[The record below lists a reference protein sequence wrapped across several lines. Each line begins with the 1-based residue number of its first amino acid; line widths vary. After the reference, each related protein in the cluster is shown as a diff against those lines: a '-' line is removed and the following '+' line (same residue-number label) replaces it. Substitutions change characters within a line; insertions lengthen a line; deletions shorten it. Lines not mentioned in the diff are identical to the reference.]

1 MPFPILRGQRVVV
14 IGGTSG
20 IGYAVAEGALAEGA
34 SVVVGSSQAAKVEEA
49 VKRLG
54 DGASG
59 SAVNANDEA
68 AVATFLDKAGGF
80 DHLVF
85 TAGDGGS
92 GGRFAGPLRTM
103 DFETAPGALGVRFWG
118 ALKAARQ
125 AQGRIAEGGSITLT
139 SGVLAHR
146 PRPGASLSTAFAG
159 ALEHLVRAL
168 AAELAPV
175 RVNGV
180 CPGLIMTEPV
190 KAMPQAMV
198 KTFTDRQ
205 LLARSGEPVEI
216 AQAYLYLM
224 KGGFTTGQ
232 VLVVDG
238 GLLLT

>member
-1 MPFPILRGQRVVV
+1 MPFPSLRGQRVVV

-20 IGYAVAEGALAEGA
+20 IGFAVAEGALADGA
-34 SVVVGSSQAAKVEEA
+34 SVVVGSSQAANVEDA

-59 SAVNANDEA
+59 A
-68 AVATFLDKAGGF
+68 AVDVNNEADIATFLDTAGGF

-85 TAGDGGS
+85 TAGDWGS
-92 GGRFAGPLRTM
+92 VRFVGPLRTM

-118 ALKAARQ
+118 ALKATRQ
-125 AQGRIAEGGSITLT
+125 AVGRIAEGGSITLT

-159 ALEHLVRAL
+159 ALEHLVLGL

-180 CPGLIMTEPV
+180 CPGLIMTDPV
-190 KAMPQAMV
+190 KGMPPEMV
-198 KTFTDRQ
+198 KMFTDRQ
-205 LLARSGEPVEI
+205 LLPRGGQPAEA

>member
-1 MPFPILRGQRVVV
+1 MSLPTLDGQRVVV
-14 IGGTSG
+14 IGGSSG

-34 SVVVGSSQAAKVEEA
+34 SVAIGSSQADKVADA
-49 VKRLG
+49 VARLG
-54 DGASG
+54 DRSSGA
-59 SAVNANDEA
+59 AVDANDEA
-68 AVATFLDKAGGF
+68 SIAAFLDTVGGF

-85 TAGDGGS
+85 TAGDWGS
-92 GGRFAGPLRTM
+92 ARFVGPLKTM
-103 DFETAPGALGVRFWG
+103 DFATAPGALGVRFWG

-146 PRPGASLSTAFAG
+146 PRPGAPLNTAFAG
-159 ALEHLVRAL
+159 ALEHLVLGL

-190 KAMPQAMV
+190 KAMPQARL

-205 LLARSGEPVEI
+205 LLSRPGQPAEA

>member
-1 MPFPILRGQRVVV
+1 MSLPSLNDQRVVV
-14 IGGTSG
+14 FGGTSG

-34 SVVVGSSQAAKVEEA
+34 TVVVGSSQAGNVEGA
-49 VKRLG
+49 VERLG

-59 SAVNANDEA
+59 SAVDVNDEA
-68 AVATFLDKAGGF
+68 AIATFLDKVGGF

-85 TAGDGGS
+85 TAGDWGS
-92 GGRFAGPLRTM
+92 ARFVGPLRTM

-118 ALKAARQ
+118 ALKAVRQ
-125 AQGRIAEGGSITLT
+125 AQDRIAEGGSITLT

-146 PRPGASLSTAFAG
+146 PRPGAPLNTAFAG
-159 ALEHLVRAL
+159 ALEHLVRGL

-190 KAMPQAMV
+190 QAMPQERL
-198 KTFTDRQ
+198 KTFIDRQ
-205 LLARSGEPVEI
+205 LLARAGQPAEA

>member
-1 MPFPILRGQRVVV
+1 MSLLSLSGQRVVV

-34 SVVVGSSQAAKVEEA
+34 TVFVGSSKAAKVEGA
-49 VKRLG
+49 VERLG

-59 SAVNANDEA
+59 SEVDVNDEA
-68 AVATFLDKAGGF
+68 AIATFLDKAGGF

-85 TAGDGGS
+85 TAGDWGS
-92 GGRFAGPLRTM
+92 ARFVGPLKTM

-125 AQGRIAEGGSITLT
+125 AQGRITDGGSITLT

-146 PRPGASLSTAFAG
+146 PRPGAPLSTAFAG

-168 AAELAPV
+168 AAEIAPV

-180 CPGLIMTEPV
+180 CPGLILTEAV
-190 KAMPQAMV
+190 KAMPQERV
-198 KTFTDRQ
+198 KMFTDRQ
-205 LLARSGEPVEI
+205 LLDRNGQPAEV

-238 GLLLT
+238 GLMLT

>member
-1 MPFPILRGQRVVV
+1 MSLPTLSGQRVVV

-34 SVVVGSSQAAKVEEA
+34 SVFVGSSQGAKVEDA
-49 VKRLG
+49 VTRLG
-54 DGASG
+54 DGAGG
-59 SAVNANDEA
+59 SAVDANDEA
-68 AVATFLDKAGGF
+68 AIGAFFDKAGAF

-85 TAGDGGS
+85 TAGDWGS
-92 GGRFAGPLRTM
+92 ARFVGPLRTM

-125 AQGRIAEGGSITLT
+125 AQSRIAGNGSITLT

-146 PRPGASLSTAFAG
+146 PRPGSPLNTAFAG
-159 ALEHLVRAL
+159 ASEHLVLGL

-190 KAMPQAMV
+190 KAMPQERM
-198 KTFTDRQ
+198 KTFIDRQ
-205 LLARSGEPVEI
+205 LLARAGLPAEA
-216 AQAYLYLM
+216 AQAYLSLM

>member
-1 MPFPILRGQRVVV
+1 MSLPSLNGQRVVV

-34 SVVVGSSQAAKVEEA
+34 SVVVGSSQAAKVEDA
-49 VKRLG
+49 LGRLG
-54 DGASG
+54 AGASG
-59 SAVNANDEA
+59 AALDANDEA
-68 AVATFLDKAGGF
+68 AVAAFLDRAGAF

-85 TAGDGGS
+85 TAGDWGS
-92 GGRFAGPLRTM
+92 ARFVGPLRTM
-103 DFETAPGALGVRFWG
+103 DFDAAPGALGVRFWG
-118 ALKAARQ
+118 ALKAVRQ
-125 AQGRIAEGGSITLT
+125 AQDRIAKDGSITLT

-146 PRPGASLSTAFAG
+146 PRPGAPLNTAFAG
-159 ALEHLVRAL
+159 ALEHLVRGL
-168 AAELAPV
+168 AAEMAPI

-190 KAMPQAMV
+190 QAMPQERL

-205 LLARSGEPVEI
+205 LLPRSGQPQEA